1 MNTEQ
6 LEVIERLARRAAACK
21 HWQWRV
27 GMAAIAAT
35 DKARLFLP
43 NCDLP
48 IRGEYGVRLL
58 SHVYSEARY
67 AFSEDEVV
75 RRSHLKAYAAMITED
90 GRATDNEDD
99 GSKCWAIGFTHLE
112 HLMPDFHDTVT
123 MRGLLQIVRSA
134 WDAPT
139 LSTNYSEYA
148 DGRCVWSL
156 SLPMLQSAGSG
167 FTMRSHIL
175 IESDS
180 EIGVLV
186 AALEKAP

>member
-1 MNTEQ
+1 MDVEVDA
-6 LEVIERLARRAAACK
+6 VIELGRRAAACQK
-21 HWQWRV
+21 WAWRV

-35 DKARLFLP
+35 DKARLFTP

-48 IRGEYGVRLL
+48 IRGEVGVRLL

-67 AFSEDEVV
+67 AFSDDASV
-75 RRSHLKAYAAMITED
+75 RRAHEKAYVTMITD
-90 GRATDNEDD
+90 SGNTSDNEDD
-99 GSKCWAIGFTHLE
+99 GSKCWAVGFSYLE
-112 HLMPDFHDTVT
+112 HLLPDFHDTVT
-123 MRGLLQIVRSA
+123 AKGLLQVVRAA

-156 SLPMLQSAGSG
+156 SLPMLESAGSG